1 MELAN
6 KSVKIAIVNYTGGL
20 SGGSGSRE
28 SPANAGH
35 SGLIPGWEWS
45 PGEGNSNPLQNFC
58 LGNHTDR
65 GAWWATVHGVA
76 TESDTTK

>member
-1 MELAN
+1 MVKMMELAN

-35 SGLIPGWEWS
+35 SGSIPG
-45 PGEGNSNPLQNFC
+45 
-58 LGNHTDR
+58 
-65 GAWWATVHGVA
+65 
-76 TESDTTK
+76 